1 MLSILFLIPFLGL
14 LLIAFLPAKR
24 AVSLSLYTT
33 VLTFLYSVYL
43 SSLVDS
49 SKSMQ
54 LLDSLAGL
62 TIGVDGISVS
72 FILLTTVIMPITV
85 LVSRDYIKNEVKVF
99 YVALISVELL
109 LIGVFSILDLF
120 GFYIFYEAILIP
132 MVLIIGV
139 WGARKEKVTAAYYF
153 FFYTL
158 VGSILMLLGIIWIK
172 NTAGTTDYL
181 ELLGHSWSF
190 KAQTLL
196 FLAFFASFAVKIP
209 LFPFHIW
216 LPLAHVEAPL
226 AGSILLAGVLI
237 KMGSYGLMR
246 FALPLWPDASVYFAP
261 LVNTLAVLAIIYAS
275 LTTMRQTDLKRI
287 IAYSSVGHMGV
298 VVLGLFSFT
307 QIGLEGSVLLQIS
320 HGFVSSALFI
330 TVTLIYERHHSRIVK
345 YYRGLA
351 ITMPIFATIFVVLT
365 LANIGVPLSLNF
377 IGEFLSLYGILKASY
392 VLGIL
397 GSLGM
402 VLSACYA
409 LFLLNRVLY
418 ADQSPYVKSSPLN
431 RDLTRKEL
439 AILMP
444 LVFLTLVL
452 GIFPDYILQKIHYSI
467 TIILTYMG

>member
-1 MLSILFLIPFLGL
+1 M
-14 LLIAFLPAKR
+14 
-24 AVSLSLYTT
+24 
-33 VLTFLYSVYL
+33 
-43 SSLVDS
+43 
-49 SKSMQ
+49 
-54 LLDSLAGL
+54 
-62 TIGVDGISVS
+62 
-72 FILLTTVIMPITV
+72 
-85 LVSRDYIKNEVKVF
+85 
-99 YVALISVELL
+99 
-109 LIGVFSILDLF
+109 
-120 GFYIFYEAILIP
+120 
-132 MVLIIGV
+132 
-139 WGARKEKVTAAYYF
+139 
-153 FFYTL
+153 
-158 VGSILMLLGIIWIK
+158 
-172 NTAGTTDYL
+172 
-181 ELLGHSWSF
+181 
-190 KAQTLL
+190 
-196 FLAFFASFAVKIP
+196 
-209 LFPFHIW
+209 
-216 LPLAHVEAPL
+216 
-226 AGSILLAGVLI
+226 
-237 KMGSYGLMR
+237 
-246 FALPLWPDASVYFAP
+246 
-261 LVNTLAVLAIIYAS
+261 
-275 LTTMRQTDLKRI
+275 
-287 IAYSSVGHMGV
+287 
-298 VVLGLFSFT
+298 
-307 QIGLEGSVLLQIS
+307 
-320 HGFVSSALFI
+320 SSALFI